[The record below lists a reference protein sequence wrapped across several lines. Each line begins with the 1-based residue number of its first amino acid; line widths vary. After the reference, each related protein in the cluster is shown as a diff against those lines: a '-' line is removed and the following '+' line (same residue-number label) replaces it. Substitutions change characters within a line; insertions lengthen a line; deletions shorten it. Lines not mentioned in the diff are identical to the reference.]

1 MMHVSRPSRTETYAP
16 LADVRAGAGRTSD
29 LQSVAYFV
37 TGQGAGSLASLS
49 SQPGLARMAG
59 DRLLM
64 QMADQQGNTS
74 LMAANTRILA
84 PEVTSITFYYFDGTS
99 WLTTWDSTALAGL
112 PKAVEVVIELAPA
125 QSGTVKAGAVTAD
138 TESTVYRLVV
148 SFPAGKPGT
157 TTSTTT
163 STSSSS
169 TSTSSSGM

>member
-1 MMHVSRPSRTETYAP
+1 MHVSRPSRTETYAP
-16 LADVRAGAGRTSD
+16 FADVRAGAGRTSD

-37 TGQGAGSLASLS
+37 TGQGGGTLQSLS

-74 LMAANTRILA
+74 MMSANTKILA

-99 WLTTWDSTALAGL
+99 WLTSWDSTSLAGL
-112 PKAVEVVIELAPA
+112 PKAVEVVIELAPM
-125 QSGTVKAGAVTAD
+125 QGGTLKSGTLTAA
-138 TESTVYRLVV
+138 EATVYRLVV

-157 TTSTTT
+157 TSSTTTGSSSSATSTT
-163 STSSSS
+163 
-169 TSTSSSGM
+169 GM